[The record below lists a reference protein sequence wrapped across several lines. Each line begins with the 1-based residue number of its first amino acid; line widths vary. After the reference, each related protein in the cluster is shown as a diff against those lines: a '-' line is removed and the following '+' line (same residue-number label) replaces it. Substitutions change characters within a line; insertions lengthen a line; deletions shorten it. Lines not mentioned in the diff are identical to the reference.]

1 MILLSGHSLTPDRR
15 VPIEKHS
22 LRLRERESEADITP
36 ADMGGIGTES
46 WLLDDVEPGAG
57 IVWRVASIRHEFAT
71 ATPTVHLEHMINSLR
86 DRIMFGEVDA
96 ATMSGRL
103 GATTCTA
110 QEAIEYIL
118 SQQSDWVLYSF
129 DFDDV
134 EGPYKF
140 NGDTLYDA
148 LSHVSS
154 TLDGAWWSYDFSVY
168 PFRLSIT
175 NKASG
180 VGSELIPGRNLS
192 AITKTVDK
200 SGMYTRFYPIGKDDL
215 HITGDYVS
223 KNESTYGVIAK
234 VETDLSLETED
245 ELTAWANERLRK
257 HADPAVTVEVEGLE
271 LADAT
276 GEGLDRMRLGRI
288 CRVPLS
294 EFGVTIQ
301 ERITELYYADK
312 AHDRESV
319 TITLS
324 NRQDDVAR
332 DILHVIA
339 EEIKTGSGRS
349 GAGGRGAAK
358 DQKEDHA
365 WFEDTDEHVAMCA
378 IGIIGVDSEGNPD
391 WYRLSQ
397 LVVDGEGVHSMVQ
410 RVHYDQVEMYSIIT
424 QNEEMLRAEFQDN
437 INSLHS
443 EFQITAESLRVEFS
457 NETASLHSE
466 LTITAASLRSEFVDE
481 SASVRSLITQEA
493 NRIGLVVEGYG
504 AKAVV
509 KRAAIQAAIVDNN
522 GKLVSTITLDADQV
536 YIGNEK
542 STAVINGKLNASDVT
557 AEYLNA
563 KIATIPNL
571 TGIAATFSGNIVA
584 AGLMAAGVYVG
595 SGSSWTNISDGI
607 ASVRVDGPKS
617 NVYTLQYKKFSD
629 SSWQDAGTFSRATSL
644 SGSWS
649 GTTYTVTASP
659 QGNTN
664 TTSVSLDLTGSANI
678 IGASVKHGNDVLD
691 SKGAKLEENVS
702 DKKVYVKLTGGSGST
717 IAQISTSDTFNAG
730 VKAGIPT
737 GATLGSKVTGTVY
750 NVSIAR
756 GSYSAVASTIDVASA
771 YTDARAGYYTA
782 TQYAAHYNEGRT
794 TGATSLT
801 ISGASTSDATTKLM
815 DGNYKWKITATT
827 TKGDGTSYTK
837 TYVVESKHDM
847 GIRQSKSGATMTVT
861 AACQPDGSHDA
872 ATKSRDYTLEYS
884 NGQAHIM
891 YAGTSYADLTC
902 GGGGGSYTKYYGPN
916 GETTFKMYYMRNG
929 SYLSAGSK
937 NWYYKS

>member
-57 IVWRVASIRHEFAT
+57 IVWRVASIRQEFAT

-365 WFEDTDEHVAMCA
+365 WFEDTDEYVAMCA

-466 LTITAASLRSEFVDE
+466 LSITAASLRSEFVDE
-481 SASVRSLITQEA
+481 SNSVRSLITQEA

-504 AKAVV
+504 ANAVV

-536 YIGNEK
+536 YIGNDT
-542 STAVINGKLNASDVT
+542 STTVINGKLNASDVT
-557 AEYLNA
+557 ANYIQGKISDITILSANALSVAGGINGSGTLTVAGLTTLNGSLRLGSG
-563 KIATIPNL
+563 N
-571 TGIAATFSGNIVA
+571 TFSSCIVSAETRDSGNTLRLID
-584 AGLMAAGVYVG
+584 
-595 SGSSWTNISDGI
+595 SGG
-607 ASVRVDGPKS
+607 
-617 NVYTLQYKKFSD
+617 NVTDFSK
-629 SSWQDAGTFSRATSL
+629 ATSVG
-644 SGSWS
+644 GSWS
-649 GTTYTVTASP
+649 GVTFNYSATQNGVTVAS
-659 QGNTN
+659 GS
-664 TTSVSLDLTGSANI
+664 TSVALDLYGSANI
-678 IGASVKHGNDVLD
+678 IGCNVKNGNTTLD
-691 SKGAKLEENVS
+691 SKGAQLVESVS
-702 DKKVYVKLTGGSGST
+702 DKKVYCNLTGGSGST

-730 VKAGIPT
+730 FNAGEPSAVTI
-737 GATLGSKVTGTVY
+737 GSKITGTVY
-750 NVSIAR
+750 NVSVAR
-756 GSYSAVASTIDVASA
+756 GSYSAKALTVDAASVYSE
-771 YTDARAGYYTA
+771 GKTA
-782 TQYAAHYNEGRT
+782 
-794 TGATSLT
+794 GATSLS
-801 ISGASTSDATTKLM
+801 ISGAASTDSTDYLLIDNAKC
-815 DGNYKWKITATT
+815 KVTATT
-827 TKGDGTSYTK
+827 IKGDGTSYTK
-837 TYVVESKHDM
+837 SYVVESKHDI
-847 GIRQSKSGATMTVT
+847 GIRQSGSGDTMTVT
-861 AACQPDGSHDA
+861 AACQPSGHSPDA
-872 ATKSRDYTLEYS
+872 ASASRSYKLTYS

-891 YAGTSYADLTC
+891 YDGTSYADLTC

-916 GETTFKMYYMRNG
+916 GETTFTMYYMRNG